1 MLEKEEWEQL
11 LRSTLSV
18 ALAPIKS
25 DIKDI
30 KQKLGEHDA
39 RLERIEQKLDEHDAR
54 LERIEQKLDE
64 HTEILNEHTKTLN
77 EHTEIL
83 NEHTKILD
91 EHTKT
96 LDEHTE
102 ILNEHTKTL
111 DEHTKTL
118 DEHTEI
124 LNEHDKIL
132 MNYAVQFKSIRKD
145 LHQIHL
151 QIEQEVLPAIRVIA
165 EGHQVLREDLNK
177 RLDIAIKDR
186 ENREKMDLRVTKL
199 EYEVKQIKKKIALA

>member
-64 HTEILNEHTKTLN
+64 HDARLERIEQK
-77 EHTEIL
+77 
-83 NEHTKILD
+83 LD
-91 EHTKT
+91 EHDAR
-96 LDEHTE
+96 LERIE
-102 ILNEHTKTL
+102 Q
-111 DEHTKTL
+111 TL